1 MKKTNQMIWKTVT
14 ETLINSHTW
23 KELEKERILGNK
35 SERIKRKKQNTRK
48 VNSITKD
55 IEDLKGILRCSFK
68 SSTKAY
74 Y

>member
-1 MKKTNQMIWKTVT
+1 MIWKTVT